1 MSDPLLRLITPLHKA
16 EQVLLICRDALPG
29 VLAAIRSLER
39 TIQTGETELA
49 AITAACS
56 RHRVSRLYLF
66 GSLLRP
72 DYRPGESDIDLLV
85 EFQTLQPTELVD
97 AYFGLEEQLT
107 DSLGT
112 VVDLVMA
119 TARRNPIVQ
128 ADIDATR
135 QLLYAA

>member
-1 MSDPLLRLITPLHKA
+1 MSQHDQFSGVFPLTKPQLEAISTACRRH
-16 EQVLLICRDALPG
+16 QVA
-29 VLAAIRSLER
+29 
-39 TIQTGETELA
+39 
-49 AITAACS
+49 
-56 RHRVSRLYLF
+56 RLYLF

-85 EFQTLQPTELVD
+85 EFKTLQPTELVD

-128 ADIDATR
+128 ADIDASK
-135 QLLYAA
+135 QLIYAA

>member
-1 MSDPLLRLITPLHKA
+1 MSSKDPITTTLPLS
-16 EQVLLICRDALPG
+16 EPQ
-29 VLAAIRSLER
+29 LAVIN
-39 TIQTGETELA
+39 T
-49 AITAACS
+49 ACS
-56 RHRVSRLYLF
+56 QHHVARLYLF

-85 EFQTLQPTELVD
+85 EFQPLQPTELVD

-119 TARRNPIVQ
+119 TARRNPIVR
-128 ADIDATR
+128 ADIEASKR
-135 QLLYAA
+135 LIYEA

>member
-1 MSDPLLRLITPLHKA
+1 MSSKDPITTTLPLS
-16 EQVLLICRDALPG
+16 EPQ
-29 VLAAIRSLER
+29 
-39 TIQTGETELA
+39 LA
-49 AITAACS
+49 AITTASSQHHVA
-56 RHRVSRLYLF
+56 RLYLF

-85 EFQTLQPTELVD
+85 EFQPLQPTELVD

-128 ADIDATR
+128 ADIDASK
-135 QLLYAA
+135 QLIYAA

>member
-1 MSDPLLRLITPLHKA
+1 MTSQHQTMVGLPLSEP
-16 EQVLLICRDALPG
+16 Q
-29 VLAAIRSLER
+29 LAAINR
-39 TIQTGETELA
+39 
-49 AITAACS
+49 AC
-56 RHRVSRLYLF
+56 RQHHVARLYLF

-72 DYRPGESDIDLLV
+72 DYRPGASDIDLLV

-112 VVDLVMA
+112 EVDLLMA
-119 TARRNPIVQ
+119 TAKRNPIVQ
-128 ADIDATR
+128 ADIDATK

>member
-1 MSDPLLRLITPLHKA
+1 MNSQDRVAAAVPLSEP
-16 EQVLLICRDALPG
+16 Q
-29 VLAAIRSLER
+29 LE
-39 TIQTGETELA
+39 
-49 AITAACS
+49 AITTACS
-56 RHRVSRLYLF
+56 QHHVARLYLF

-85 EFQTLQPTELVD
+85 EFEALQPTELVD

-107 DSLGT
+107 DSLDT
-112 VVDLVMA
+112 RVDLVMA

-128 ADIDATR
+128 ADIDATK